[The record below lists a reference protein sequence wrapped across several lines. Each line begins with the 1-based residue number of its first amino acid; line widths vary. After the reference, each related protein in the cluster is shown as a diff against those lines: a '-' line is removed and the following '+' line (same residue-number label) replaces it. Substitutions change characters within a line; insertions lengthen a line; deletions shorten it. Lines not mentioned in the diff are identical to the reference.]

1 MNNYWQKPPTL
12 REVKEKLSPIRNVN
26 AVFKE
31 KLTGLEMCAVWIA
44 GHVGSMG
51 FFSIILAWTIIWLLW
66 NITAPVELRFD
77 PYPAFVLWLFISNM
91 VQLFL
96 LPLLLIGQNIQSKHA
111 DARSEVDFEVD
122 TKSEKEIEAVLLH
135 LEHQHEQIEKLLQKI
150 EKMEEKN

>member
-12 REVKEKLSPIRNVN
+12 KEVKEKLSPIRNVN
-26 AVFKE
+26 SVFKE
-31 KLTGLEMCAVWIA
+31 KLTNLEKSAVWIA
-44 GHVGSMG
+44 SHVGSMG
-51 FFSIILAWTIIWLLW
+51 FFSIILVWTIIWLLW
-66 NITAPVELRFD
+66 NTLAPIELRFD

-91 VQLFL
+91 IQLFL

-122 TKSEKEIEAVLLH
+122 TKAEKEIEAVLLH